1 MLHVLV
7 SHWVAL
13 SDQRIQ
19 AYGNVGIFSE
29 HEPNEVQKKAI
40 HSTIKEKGGKVEV
53 RDATVNSYIH
63 LS

>member
-40 HSTIKEKGGKVEV
+40 HSMIKEKGGE
-53 RDATVNSYIH
+53 RGS
-63 LS
+63 